1 MDFLINMLNFYLA
14 TKVTTYQTTD
24 PQVDLFISSEL
35 FLIQYLKILIKLSV
49 ILDFTFGLNVMYAI
63 KSNIFQSAFSVKAVL

>member
-35 FLIQYLKILIKLSV
+35 FLIYLKILIKLSV

>member
-1 MDFLINMLNFYLA
+1 MDFLLNILNFYLA

-35 FLIQYLKILIKLSV
+35 FLIYLKILIKLSV

>member
-1 MDFLINMLNFYLA
+1 MDFLINILNFYLA

-35 FLIQYLKILIKLSV
+35 FLIYLKILIKLSV

>member
-35 FLIQYLKILIKLSV
+35 FLIYLKILINLSV